1 MEIGLICSVWDSF
14 SLSQHQNV
22 VAVSGNHLI
31 SVDCSVLRAEGQP
44 EPGLSEGRPGLCCLL
59 PLAFW
64 KRLQGFP
71 FADRT
76 QTVLLSLA
84 FVARHCVM
92 CMDISTLKAGCW
104 LSYTPPSPTD
114 TGE

>member
-71 FADRT
+71 FADGT
-76 QTVLLSLA
+76 QTVLSLA